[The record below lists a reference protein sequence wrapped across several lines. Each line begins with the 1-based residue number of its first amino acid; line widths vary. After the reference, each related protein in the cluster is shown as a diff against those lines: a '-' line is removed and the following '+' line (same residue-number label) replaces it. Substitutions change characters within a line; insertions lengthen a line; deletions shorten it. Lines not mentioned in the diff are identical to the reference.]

1 MGLKQNTTL
10 LAQSP
15 LRLFGGTP
23 AQIRSMWGRTD
34 LRNSTVGEGI
44 STELAGIPGGHYS
57 PSSWNLPYQAGQV
70 SAFTYVGATVNAG
83 PLNVASGVNL
93 GGTTT
98 FTFTVGPSQLQLIVS
113 AVGSTSI
120 TFTLTGGAAAVL
132 QAAGAIA
139 VEFTVGPATLGAES
153 GIFGDT
159 TITFTAIAT
168 SRADGNMEGAV
179 TPFTPL
185 SPQSLAAA
193 VWNAIA
199 ADYTET
205 GSMGELMN
213 TGASGLTAA
222 QVWAYVNRTLTS
234 AGNIDIANEV
244 VNELNA
250 TEIPVNVKYVNDVEV
265 SGTGSN
271 VNPWGPA

>member
-1 MGLKQNTTL
+1 MGLKQNTTI
-10 LAQSP
+10 LAQLP
-15 LRLFGGTP
+15 LRQFGGLP
-23 AQIRSMWGRTD
+23 AGIRSMWGRTD

-44 STELAGIPGGHYS
+44 TTQLAGIPGGHYP
-57 PSSWNLPYQAGQV
+57 PSSWNLPYKAGQI
-70 SAFTYVGATVNAG
+70 SNFTYVGATVTAG
-83 PLNVASGVNL
+83 PLNIAGGKNAVGDVA
-93 GGTTT
+93 
-98 FTFTVGPSQLQLIVS
+98 FTFTVGPSQLELVVS
-113 AVGSTSI
+113 ASGSASFE
-120 TFTLTGGAAAVL
+120 FTLTGNAAAVL

-179 TPFTPL
+179 TPFTEL